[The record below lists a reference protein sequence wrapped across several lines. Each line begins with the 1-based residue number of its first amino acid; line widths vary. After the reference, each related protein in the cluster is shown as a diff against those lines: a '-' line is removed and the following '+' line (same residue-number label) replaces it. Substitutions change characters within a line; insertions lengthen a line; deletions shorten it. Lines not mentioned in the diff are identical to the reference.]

1 MALTVH
7 FEVLN
12 QLGTPMMHSAT
23 LANRPAAGITGR
35 IFFRTDSPFGIYRDT
50 GSAWDQISGSSTFS
64 GSLTAGQV
72 AYGSATDTIAGNN
85 NLFWNSANNR
95 LGIGT
100 NTPQAPLQVV
110 GSALATAFGSSL
122 FYSTGSDDLGLG
134 TQGGT
139 IGLSVKATTRNTQ
152 IYTGVQP
159 GDNGYRL
166 QVIGNTYLKGS
177 GTDGSTLALLIQNSS
192 SVTSFSVNNAG
203 TAIVTA
209 PTNTEDNN
217 PLLNLVRPNLGKILT
232 IRDRAS
238 IEIGNNNF
246 IYPTTGDINATISR
260 STSGLFIGQTDGTTT
275 TGNAWNVSLGR
286 PSNINNIYD
295 TSTTGG
301 LAQVIGQFNPTTGT
315 APFTA
320 FRIIPTINQTG
331 GSNGITRGLHID
343 AILTAATDWRSIE
356 WSNNTG
362 FGLYGAGTAANYLG
376 GSLGIK
382 TTAIYSPSTFSLDVN
397 GGLLIKNTAGTT
409 AQLTIINADPSL
421 GGNNGFLVNTV
432 GGTSGSSYVD
442 LQGYY
447 GTSITGSTALRLNP
461 AGGPVIINSTTNSG
475 EQVQI
480 TGSLRV
486 NGQLSPT
493 MGTPSGQH
501 LIINCDGTLY
511 KINLFNP

>member
-1 MALTVH
+1 MGLTVH

-35 IFFRTDSPFGIYRDT
+35 IFFRTDSPYGIFRDT
-50 GSAWDQISGSSTFS
+50 GSAWDQISGASTFS
-64 GSLTAGQV
+64 GSLATGQV
-72 AYGSATDTIAGNN
+72 AFGSATDTIAGTN
-85 NLFWNSANNR
+85 NLFWDNANGR

-100 NTPQAPLQVV
+100 NTPTTQFTVNGPGNGTGQMQLKTANRPNALVFNWFDTPNIGEIWYYGETRFRQNATGLNLVLSSAGNVIIGTNTDTGDRFQV
-110 GSALATAFGSSL
+110 
-122 FYSTGSDDLGLG
+122 TGNVRI
-134 TQGGT
+134 QGGLT
-139 IGLSVKATTRNTQ
+139 
-152 IYTGVQP
+152 
-159 GDNGYRL
+159 
-166 QVIGNTYLKGS
+166 
-177 GTDGSTLALLIQNSS
+177 
-192 SVTSFSVNNAG
+192 TSFDINASG
-203 TAIVTA
+203 NFVRGGYVVTAIVGRESSWYVSFTNGNNGGVQIVQPNFPTQA
-209 PTNTEDNN
+209 PTGNVNG
-217 PLLNLVRPNLGKILT
+217 L
-232 IRDRAS
+232 S
-238 IEIGNNNF
+238 ISYRFG
-246 IYPTTGDINATISR
+246 GAT
-260 STSGLFIGQTDGTTT
+260 STF
-275 TGNAWNVSLGR
+275 
-286 PSNINNIYD
+286 INNSILID
-295 TSTTGG
+295 
-301 LAQVIGQFNPTTGT
+301 N
-315 APFTA
+315 
-320 FRIIPTINQTG
+320 TINQTSG
-331 GSNGITRGLHID
+331 TGITRGIY
-343 AILTAATDWRSIE
+343 INPTLTAAANWRSIE

-382 TTAIYSPSTFSLDVN
+382 TTAIYAPSTFSLDVN

-409 AQLTIINADPSL
+409 AQLTLINADPSL

-461 AGGPVIINSTTNSG
+461 AGGPVIVNSTTNSG